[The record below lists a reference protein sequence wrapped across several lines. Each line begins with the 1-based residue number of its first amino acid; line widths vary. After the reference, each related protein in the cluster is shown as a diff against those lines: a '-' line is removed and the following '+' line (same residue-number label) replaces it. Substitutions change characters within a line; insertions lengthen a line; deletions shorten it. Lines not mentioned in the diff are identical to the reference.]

1 VHKRQRVWWHWLW
14 VIPVEVSEKKKRPDK
29 KEDYY
34 TVSLTELVNQ
44 INQSI
49 DNNVEAIN
57 QGISKYLDEDFQ
69 QRINNFFESL
79 DNYLGSYRDSLRQA
93 QKDQKLTLEQKENLV
108 HELSVIV
115 PDATVII
122 KKADSYLERT
132 QQFMEGR

>member
-1 VHKRQRVWWHWLW
+1 MLFR
-14 VIPVEVSEKKKRPDK
+14 SK

-93 QKDQKLTLEQKENLV
+93 QKDQKLTLEQKEKLV

-115 PDATVII
+115 PDATAII